1 MYLLMEDLWLYHYD
15 KEEYGGTIYV
25 VFNTTAAIE
34 SLKFLALDNL
44 FHWQSCSDS
53 LPVSD
58 YKPYTRKKFV

>member
-1 MYLLMEDLWLYHYD
+1 MYLLMENIWLYHFD
-15 KEEYGGTIYV
+15 KVEYEGALYV
-25 VFNTTAAIE
+25 LFNTTAAIE

-44 FHWQSCSDS
+44 FHWQSSSYS